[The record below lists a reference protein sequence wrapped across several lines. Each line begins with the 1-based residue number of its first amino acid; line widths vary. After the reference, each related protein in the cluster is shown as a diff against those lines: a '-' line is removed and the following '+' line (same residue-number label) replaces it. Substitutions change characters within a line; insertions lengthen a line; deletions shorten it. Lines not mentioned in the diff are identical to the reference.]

1 MEGSELSGLCTFFS
15 GSEDF
20 YSFILHLLRFC
31 ILSFFK
37 SILMLKIWKNRDK
50 VKKTNTALVNILVCF
65 LCLFPEMCPWAFSCI
80 NYLMASFSGTIYLS
94 VTIPLSYWNSAW
106 SPWRCVFP
114 ICHSRRVLS
123 GDGGTCCEGSG
134 MSSLNTQLRLPLT
147 CSIST
152 EQEALPLQKRSPPQI
167 PWTWAQL
174 WRSHRS
180 PGELIK
186 CRF

>member
-65 LCLFPEMCPWAFSCI
+65 LCLFPEMCP
-80 NYLMASFSGTIYLS
+80 
-94 VTIPLSYWNSAW
+94 
-106 SPWRCVFP
+106 
-114 ICHSRRVLS
+114 
-123 GDGGTCCEGSG
+123 
-134 MSSLNTQLRLPLT
+134 
-147 CSIST
+147 
-152 EQEALPLQKRSPPQI
+152 
-167 PWTWAQL
+167 
-174 WRSHRS
+174 
-180 PGELIK
+180 
-186 CRF
+186 